1 MTADPQPAAPSPV
14 RLVAALC
21 GALVLSLLGF
31 MTPAA
36 VLGEIGRE
44 WSLSGGESGWLGGAL
59 FVGYIATVPVLTAYT
74 DRVDPRR
81 IYLVSAALGAA
92 GNFGFGLVAD
102 DLWSGAAF
110 RALAGAGLAGTYMP
124 GLKALAD
131 LLPAGRIRERG
142 ATYYTAVFGLG
153 SGLSIL
159 AGGLFGDWLGWR
171 SAFAFAGLGSLGA
184 LAVAAAALPARK
196 PPPGS
201 RARGAVLDFRPV
213 FRNREA
219 MSYIFSF
226 LGIAWEVFAS
236 RVWLVSFFAFLA
248 VPGAGFAPAVWA
260 SLVAFAGPPAAMAL
274 GELALR
280 FDRRAVMTCTAG
292 LSLATAVAIGLTVE
306 ARPGIPVALCLL
318 FGMLSY
324 GRGSATSAGT
334 IVAAEPSRRGATL
347 AVQASVGFS
356 GGVFGPLACGL
367 ALDAAGG
374 TGAAGAWT
382 AALAVMGAGAALS
395 AASLLLLGRGHGAA
409 AGRGSGRRP

>member
-1 MTADPQPAAPSPV
+1 MTAEPRPAAGSSV

-36 VLGEIGRE
+36 ALGAIGRD
-44 WSLSGGESGWLGGAL
+44 WALSGGEAGWLGGAL
-59 FVGYIATVPVLTAYT
+59 FVGYVAAVPVLTACT
-74 DRVDPRR
+74 DRVDPKR

-102 DLWSGAAF
+102 GLWSGAAF
-110 RALAGAGLAGTYMP
+110 RALAGVGLAGTYMP

-131 LLPAGRIRERG
+131 LLPAGRARERG
-142 ATYYTAVFGLG
+142 ATCYTAVFGLG

-159 AGGLFGDWLGWR
+159 AGGLFGDWFGWR

-196 PPPGS
+196 PRFDP
-201 RARGAVLDFRPV
+201 RTHGAVLDFRPV

-219 MSYIFSF
+219 MTYICSF

-248 VPGAGFAPAVWA
+248 APGADVGLGPAVWA
-260 SLVAFAGPPAAMAL
+260 SLVAFVGPPAALAL

-280 FDRRAVMTCTAG
+280 RDRRAVMTCAAG

-306 ARPGIPVALCLL
+306 ARPEIPIALCVL

-324 GRGSATSAGT
+324 GRSAATSAGV
-334 IVAAEPSRRGATL
+334 VAAADPSRRGATL
-347 AVQASVGFS
+347 AVQAFVGFS
-356 GGVFGPLACGL
+356 GGVFGPLACGI

-374 TGAAGAWT
+374 TVAAGAWT
-382 AALAVMGAGAALS
+382 AALVVMGAGAALS
-395 AASLLLLGRGHGAA
+395 VASLLPF
-409 AGRGSGRRP
+409 GRRPRPEPSRGA